1 VLSTGR
7 PLETCIS
14 YAEDLQLSSYL
25 ITSNG
30 AEIFDKDQTLVE
42 QHVMEP
48 DIIEKMWSIAH
59 EHNID
64 TWMVATDAVFIRGKR
79 PSNFTDHTWLKFGY
93 GELDEVHKLYVLEQ
107 LKQLGPLEITN
118 SSLVNLEVNLK
129 GVHKASAIH
138 S

>member
-1 VLSTGR
+1 MTTIKLIALDMDGTLLNDEEMVTDYTREVIHQAISQGVQVVLSTGR

-30 AEIFDKDQTLVE
+30 AEIFDKNQTLVE

-64 TWMVATDAVFIRGKR
+64 TW
-79 PSNFTDHTWLKFGY
+79 
-93 GELDEVHKLYVLEQ
+93 
-107 LKQLGPLEITN
+107 
-118 SSLVNLEVNLK
+118 
-129 GVHKASAIH
+129 
-138 S
+138 